1 MVINWICKY
10 LATLLIISLLS
21 ITFTFFKEKL
31 MNAKTPETTK
41 TIMTELVLPNDT
53 NTINNLRGGKILHWM
68 DIASAIAAGK
78 HAEAVV
84 VTVSVDQVSFQNPI
98 KIGDV
103 VTITAKV
110 VRSFNTS
117 VEVYI
122 DVWAENLPTQNKYK
136 CNTAYYTFVALDSNG
151 RPKKLPAVEPET
163 EEEKERFESALRRR
177 ELRLILAGR
186 IKPKEAEELK
196 KLFA

>member
-1 MVINWICKY
+1 MK
-10 LATLLIISLLS
+10 
-21 ITFTFFKEKL
+21 
-31 MNAKTPETTK
+31 AKTPEQTK

-84 VTVSVDQVSFQNPI
+84 VTVTVDQVSFQNPI

-110 VRSFNTS
+110 TRSFNTS
-117 VEVYI
+117 IEVSL
-122 DVWAENLPTQNKYK
+122 DVWAENIPTREKYK

-151 RPKKLPAVEPET
+151 KSKKVVEVTPESA
-163 EEEKERFESALRRR
+163 EEKEKFQSALRRR

-186 IKPKEAEELK
+186 IKPKDASELK
-196 KLFA
+196 KLFEV

>member
-1 MVINWICKY
+1 
-10 LATLLIISLLS
+10 
-21 ITFTFFKEKL
+21 
-31 MNAKTPETTK
+31 
-41 TIMTELVLPNDT
+41 MTELVLPNDT

-122 DVWAENLPTQNKYK
+122 DVWAENLPTRNKYK

-151 RPKKLPAVEPET
+151 KPMSMPDVNPESK
-163 EEEKERFESALRRR
+163 EEKENFDSALGRR
-177 ELRLILAGR
+177 ELRLVLAGR
-186 IKPKEAEELK
+186 IKPAEAVELK
-196 KLFA
+196 KIFF

>member
-1 MVINWICKY
+1 
-10 LATLLIISLLS
+10 
-21 ITFTFFKEKL
+21 
-31 MNAKTPETTK
+31 MNSKTPEQTK

-68 DIASAIAAGK
+68 DIASAISAGK

-110 VRSFNTS
+110 TRHFNS
-117 VEVYI
+117 SIEVYI

-151 RPKKLPAVEPET
+151 KPKKVPEVVPET
-163 EEEKERFESALRRR
+163 QEEKEKFKSALRRR

-186 IKPKEAEELK
+186 IKPKDAEELK
-196 KLFA
+196 KLFQAN

>member
-1 MVINWICKY
+1 MK
-10 LATLLIISLLS
+10 S
-21 ITFTFFKEKL
+21 
-31 MNAKTPETTK
+31 KTPEQTK

-68 DIASAIAAGK
+68 DIASAISAGK
-78 HAEAVV
+78 HAESVV

-110 VRSFNTS
+110 TRNFNS
-117 VEVYI
+117 SIEVDI
-122 DVWAENLPTQNKYK
+122 EVWAENIPTQNRYK

-151 RPKKLPAVEPET
+151 KPKKVPDVKPESVT
-163 EEEKERFESALRRR
+163 EKDKFKTALRRR

-186 IKPKEAEELK
+186 IKPKDASELK
-196 KLFA
+196 KLFEVS